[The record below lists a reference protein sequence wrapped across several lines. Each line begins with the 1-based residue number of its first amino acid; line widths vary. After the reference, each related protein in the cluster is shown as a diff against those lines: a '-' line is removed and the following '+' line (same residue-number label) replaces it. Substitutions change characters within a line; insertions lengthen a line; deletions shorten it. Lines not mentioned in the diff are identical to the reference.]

1 MNPEERSRTGLPA
14 SDDAAAPFLRLSKRV
29 ERRLT
34 LARWLDAL
42 RRTALPLF
50 GVLVLGLAA
59 AWLGGI
65 RELPL
70 IARAVFPAAV
80 AVLVLWVVGC
90 ALYARHRS
98 PGHTAALALFDERG
112 HLQEMFVSAYSF
124 ARDPARGPGRNLHI
138 RRAHAALSKA
148 AERLEESVPVRAAPV
163 TVWAPVVFLVAAFL
177 GLPALASLPPAED
190 ATAEAV
196 LVGKSLDE
204 QARTLDRMEEGLSD
218 DEKERLEKLKEDL
231 EKSAKKMADLE
242 KEKSPR
248 DVLEELESRA
258 RDAEKLAEMLGAD
271 SEKIGSAMLAE
282 LERHADTAELAGSL
296 RGQKLDGASKEAA
309 KLARRLRAEDLSLE
323 ARKRIENAFI
333 RGLKAA
339 TAKDLKTL
347 LGRHMTTAQGEL
359 ERDQPKRAAD
369 EFDALARSYQQMLER
384 MNSMEALKRLARNL
398 RTSGQRALG
407 RNQDGM
413 ERIQALSASTLAK
426 VGSRPVKLSM
436 GSKGRSKSSQASPQG
451 SPQGS
456 GKPSAN
462 AGSGSPVPGT
472 PGPQGK
478 PCPG

>member
-1 MNPEERSRTGLPA
+1 MHPQERSHESPPA
-14 SDDAAAPFLRLSKRV
+14 SGDAAAPFLRLSKRV

-50 GVLVLGLAA
+50 GVLVLGLGA

-70 IARAVFPAAV
+70 IARAVFPAAI
-80 AVLVLWVVGC
+80 AVFVLWIVGF

-98 PGHTAALALFDERG
+98 PGHTAALALFDQRG
-112 HLQEMFVSAYSF
+112 HWKEMFVSAYSF
-124 ARDPARGPGRNLHI
+124 ARDPARGPGPNLHI
-138 RRAHAALSKA
+138 RRAHAALSEA
-148 AERLEESVPVRAAPV
+148 AARLEESMPVRAAPV
-163 TVWAPVVFLVAAFL
+163 TVWAPLVFLAAAFL

-190 ATAEAV
+190 ATAEAA
-196 LVGKSLDE
+196 LVGQSLNE
-204 QARTLDRMEEGLSD
+204 EARALDRMEEGLSD
-218 DEKERLEKLKEDL
+218 EEKEKLEKLKKDL
-231 EKSAKKMADLE
+231 EKSAQKMADLE

-248 DVLEELESRA
+248 DILEELESRA

-296 RGQKLDGASKEAA
+296 RGQKLDRASKEAA

-333 RGLKAA
+333 SGLKVA
-339 TAKDLKTL
+339 TPRDLKTL

-369 EFDALARSYQQMLER
+369 EFDALARSYQRMLER
-384 MNSMEALKRLARNL
+384 MNSMQALKRLAQNL

-407 RNQDGM
+407 QNQGGM
-413 ERIQALSASTLAK
+413 ERIQGLSASTLAK
-426 VGSRPVKLSM
+426 VGSRPVKLSL
-436 GSKGRSKSSQASPQG
+436 GSRAPSAGNRSSS
-451 SPQGS
+451 S
-456 GKPSAN
+456 GKPSSN
-462 AGSGSPVPGT
+462 ARPGSPVPGT
-472 PGPQGK
+472 QAPTGK